1 MFFENWKSL
10 KFVNTIS
17 RIFQALY
24 GCYTF
29 QYMHCFEGHHVT
41 TLGEITSKDGNRTEI
56 QELESISRVVH
67 EGKAKA
73 CEIRSTLKNMESTA
87 SRLGQQY
94 NKAQNEINETF
105 QFYTSLLEERK
116 AEIMRELDA
125 HYSMK
130 QMSLSSYSQK
140 AQDTIDK
147 TYQVTIKNLVKIVIL
162 IFDAF

>member
-1 MFFENWKSL
+1 ML
-10 KFVNTIS
+10 KFGKLETEIILNF
-17 RIFQALY
+17 RAL
-24 GCYTF
+24 F
-29 QYMHCFEGHHVT
+29 QYMHCYDGHHGPPGM
-41 TLGEITSKDGNRTEI
+41 GEIPAKSETRTEM

-73 CEIRSTLKNMESTA
+73 HEIRSNMKGTEAMA
-87 SRLGQQY
+87 SRLGSQY

-130 QMSLSSYSQK
+130 QMALSAYNQK
-140 AQDTIDK
+140 AQETIDK
-147 TYQVTIKNLVKIVIL
+147 VYQVSFTICKKL
-162 IFDAF
+162 AY

>member
-1 MFFENWKSL
+1 
-10 KFVNTIS
+10 
-17 RIFQALY
+17 
-24 GCYTF
+24 
-29 QYMHCFEGHHVT
+29 MHCFEGHHVT

-73 CEIRSTLKNMESTA
+73 CEIRSTLKSMESTA
-87 SRLGQQY
+87 SRLGSQY

-140 AQDTIDK
+140 AQETIEK
-147 TYQVTIKNLVKIVIL
+147 IYQVHSISFFNFPTLRVN
-162 IFDAF
+162 AF

>member
-1 MFFENWKSL
+1 
-10 KFVNTIS
+10 
-17 RIFQALY
+17 
-24 GCYTF
+24 
-29 QYMHCFEGHHVT
+29 MHCFEGHHVT

-130 QMSLSSYSQK
+130 QMSLSTYSQK

-147 TYQVTIKNLVKIVIL
+147 TYQVYKFWLKISSKCKEFCIV
-162 IFDAF
+162 